1 MAIVV
6 PLEEIRSSPTAA
18 LFEGDKHGEG
28 VPVSSFIVE
37 NDPGKGPALHRH
49 PYSEV
54 FVVLDGLATFTAGDE
69 EVDVAGGHVVVVPP
83 NTPHKFVNSGD
94 AKLRM
99 VTIHT
104 NGTMVQED
112 LD

>member
-18 LFEGDKHGEG
+18 LFEGDKHGDG

-37 NDPGKGPALHRH
+37 NDPGKGPALHVH

-69 EVDVAGGHVVVVPP
+69 EVDVTGGHVVVVPP

-94 AKLRM
+94 GKLRM

>member
-1 MAIVV
+1 LAIVV
-6 PLEEIRSSPTAA
+6 PFEEIRSSPTAV
-18 LFEGDKHGEG
+18 LFEGDKHGDG
-28 VPVSSFIVE
+28 VPISSFIVE
-37 NDPGKGPALHRH
+37 NERGRGPSLHVH

-54 FVVLDGLATFTAGDE
+54 FVVLDGVATFTAGDE
-69 EVDVAGGHVVVVPP
+69 EVDVAAGHVVVVPP

-94 AKLRM
+94 GKLRM
-99 VTIHT
+99 VTVHT

>member
-1 MAIVV
+1 VAIVV
-6 PLEEIRSSPTAA
+6 PLDEIRSSPTAA
-18 LFEGDKHGEG
+18 LFEGDKHGDG
-28 VPVSSFIVE
+28 VPVSSFVVE
-37 NDPGKGPALHRH
+37 NDPGKGPALHTH

-54 FVVLDGLATFTAGDE
+54 FVVLDGLAVFTAGEE

-94 AKLRM
+94 GKLRM